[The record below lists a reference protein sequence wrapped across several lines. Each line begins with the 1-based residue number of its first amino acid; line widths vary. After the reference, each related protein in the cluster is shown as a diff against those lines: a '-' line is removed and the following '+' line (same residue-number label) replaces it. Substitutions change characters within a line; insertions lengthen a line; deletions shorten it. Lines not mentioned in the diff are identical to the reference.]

1 MPADSHRPDDPLA
14 DRRAAYAEGLAAEG
28 DFAAAADLM
37 RQAIDIAPGWHA
49 GRMRL
54 GEWLERSGERD
65 AAASEYETV
74 LAAHPADAYGAGL
87 KLAALGYREA
97 PAAPP
102 PAFVAGLFD
111 QYAGRFEDSLVG
123 KLGYRAPDL
132 LLDAIRAAR
141 PDARFAAALDLGCG
155 TGLMGERLRPLC
167 TRLVGVDLS
176 AGMLAEARRKAIYD
190 ALHLGDIAEP
200 IAHEPGPFDLVAAAD
215 VLTYL
220 GDLAPVLARASSLLA
235 PAGLFAC
242 TVEASA
248 GTESFELRPSLRYAH
263 APARLAE
270 RAAER
275 GLRLLSDVR
284 ETLRR
289 DRGEPVGG
297 AVMLFA
303 KA

>member
-1 MPADSHRPDDPLA
+1 MPADRHRPDDPLA
-14 DRRAAYAEGLAAEG
+14 DRRAAYAEGLATDG

-37 RQAIDIAPGWHA
+37 RQAVEIAPGWHA

-54 GEWLERSGERD
+54 GEWLERAGERE
-65 AAASEYETV
+65 AAAGEYETV
-74 LAAHPADAYGAGL
+74 LASDPADPYGAGL

-111 QYAGRFEDSLVG
+111 QYAHRFEDTLVG
-123 KLGYRAPDL
+123 RLGYRAPDL

-155 TGLMGERLRPLC
+155 TGLMGERLRGAC
-167 TRLVGVDLS
+167 DRLVGVDLS
-176 AGMLAEARRKAIYD
+176 AGMLAEARRKGIYD
-190 ALHLGDIAEP
+190 ALHLGDVAEP
-200 IAHEPGPFDLVAAAD
+200 IESEPGPFDLVVAAD

-220 GDLAPVLARASSLLA
+220 GDLAPVLARASALLPPGGLLA
-235 PAGLFAC
+235 F

-248 GTESFELRPSLRYAH
+248 GTEPFELRPSLRYAH
-263 APARLAE
+263 APPRLVE
-270 RAAER
+270 QAAEH
-275 GLRLLSDVR
+275 GLHLLSDAR
-284 ETLRR
+284 EPLRR

-297 AVMLFA
+297 AVMVFA